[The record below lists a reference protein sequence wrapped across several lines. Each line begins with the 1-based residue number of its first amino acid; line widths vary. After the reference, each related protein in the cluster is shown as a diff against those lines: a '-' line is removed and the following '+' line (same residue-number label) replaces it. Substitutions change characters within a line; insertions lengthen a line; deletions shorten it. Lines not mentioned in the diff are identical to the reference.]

1 MPELPEVETIR
12 RQMEK
17 ELVGARI
24 TGVDVSGAW
33 AGPRPGSGRLNVGAR
48 AFANAVAGSR
58 VKAVGR
64 RAKLLLVHLSNGKSL
79 VVHLKMTGRFLLVK
93 GDATPSS
100 AKASDGKPGKH
111 THLVFH
117 LSGKRVLFFEDV
129 RKFGF
134 VKLFRTDELDKKVF
148 DKENYGPEP
157 LAKDFTFARFRMC
170 ATGNG
175 PKRVKPMLMAQSCI
189 AGVGNIYADESCWS
203 AGVLPTRAT
212 ASLSEKEL
220 RGVYDGVR
228 RNLSEAVK
236 VRGSSADDYVD
247 LYGRK
252 GEYVPRLKV
261 YGREGMKCI
270 RCGGTVKKIR
280 FAGRGTHFCPGCQ
293 R

>member
-17 ELVGARI
+17 EIVGARI
-24 TGVDVSGAW
+24 LGVDV
-33 AGPRPGSGRLNVGAR
+33 RFSGRLNVSAK

-79 VVHLKMTGRFLLVK
+79 VVHLKMTGRFLLAK
-93 GDATPSS
+93 GSPV
-100 AKASDGKPGKH
+100 PGKH
-111 THLVFH
+111 AHLVFR
-117 LSGKRVLFFEDV
+117 LSGKRTLFFEDV

-134 VKLFRTDELDKKVF
+134 VKLFRTDELEEKVF
-148 DKENYGPEP
+148 DKEAYGPEP
-157 LAKDFTFARFRMC
+157 LDKAFTFERFRTRV
-170 ATGNG
+170 TGPG
-175 PKRVKPMLMAQSCI
+175 PKKVKPMLMAQSCI

-203 AGVLPTRAT
+203 AGVLPTRTT

-220 RGVYDGVR
+220 RGIYDGVR
-228 RNLSEAVK
+228 RTLAEAVK

-247 LYGRK
+247 LYGEK

-261 YGREGMKCI
+261 YGREGKRCV
-270 RCGGTVKKIR
+270 RCGGVVKKIR